1 MKNKFKKA
9 IITTVSV
16 LSISLLALP
25 ELAVP
30 SPCPPEPFETDSGEE
45 PGDGN
50 GCEPLSDR
58 QYLQVLQFLHFDSI
72 SSRYLQS
79 AYHAAF

>member
-16 LSISLLALP
+16 LSISLLPLP

-30 SPCPPEPFETDSGEE
+30 TPFPPEPFESDSGQK
-45 PGDGN
+45 PGDDN

-58 QYLQVLQFLHFDSI
+58 PDKDIDKSFNDSE
-72 SSRYLQS
+72 L
-79 AYHAAF
+79 

>member
-1 MKNKFKKA
+1 MGLKKRITNMKNKFKKA

-16 LSISLLALP
+16 LSISLLPLP

-30 SPCPPEPFETDSGEE
+30 TLFPPEPFETDSGEE
-45 PGDGN
+45 PGDDN

-58 QYLQVLQFLHFDSI
+58 PDKDIDKSFNDSE
-72 SSRYLQS
+72 L
-79 AYHAAF
+79 